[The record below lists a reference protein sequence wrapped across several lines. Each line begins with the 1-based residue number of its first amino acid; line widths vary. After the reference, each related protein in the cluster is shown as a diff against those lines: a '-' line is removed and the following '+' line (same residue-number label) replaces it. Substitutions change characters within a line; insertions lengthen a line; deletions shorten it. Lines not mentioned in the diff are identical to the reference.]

1 MRGQYEHLYEVYL
14 NVCKDK
20 SGLGTIEQL
29 KERIKM
35 TDRLHEQLRGM
46 VNLMQACGEI
56 KGVEHEEEFDRLCR
70 DFSPIELFGAFLGDD
85 GEVYSFRE
93 VEQ

>member
-1 MRGQYEHLYEVYL
+1 MREHYEHLYEIYL

-20 SGLGTIEQL
+20 KGLGTTEQL

-46 VNLMQACGEI
+46 VNLMQACGI
-56 KGVEHEEEFDRLCR
+56 ISGTEHEAEFDRLAR

-93 VEQ
+93 VGG